1 MRSSLPRATK
11 PASGSSAATTS
22 MATPGASSASREIPR
37 GGQRPRSRGMNEA
50 PAPSERIV
58 WQEAVVTA
66 AVDQTAAVK
75 SFFLKPPQWHGFIAG
90 QHVDV
95 RLTAPDGYQ

>member
-1 MRSSLPRATK
+1 MS

-22 MATPGASSASREIPR
+22 MATPGASSASREILKR
-37 GGQRPRSRGMNEA
+37 GARHRSRGMNEA

-58 WQEAVVTA
+58 WEDAGASWV
-66 AVDQTAAVK
+66 VDQPHGVK
-75 SFFLKPPQWHGFIAG
+75 GFFLKPPQWRGFIAG

-95 RLTAPDGYQ
+95 RLTAPDGYHAERSYSIA